1 MSFTLLISGV
11 RLRGATTFASSM
23 CAGDA
28 LTEDVWWTPLK
39 NVFVGEEGVAV
50 DT

>member
-11 RLRGATTFASSM
+11 RLRGATTFASST
-23 CAGDA
+23 
-28 LTEDVWWTPLK
+28 LTEEVWWTPLEK
-39 NVFVGEEGVAV
+39 VLVGEEGVAV